1 MPFLGNA
8 GQFSNIHEK
17 NYTTTTLRIIEGDAA
32 YQSYNPADSH
42 YKLITNLE
50 EISNIGA
57 STSKTIEFTNV
68 STSFTTTS
76 NVGIAN
82 TNPIHTLDI
91 GANVHIDDA
100 GTNTFWTN
108 GTTYADEYTGEYAT
122 IKNSVTVRD
131 TITDKVFPKTNGF
144 IQVLSNVGINNTA
157 PIHTLDI
164 SANTWIDE
172 FNSNTIY
179 TSGNVH
185 ANTYTGD
192 AVVINGPVRATDFIL
207 TGGSQATPTP
217 DLQAVSESVALQSEI
232 PFSSDRTMTL
242 SNVTAGLNANVINVT
257 TTNSNIVSDNVTS
270 INVNTN
276 YVTALTVNSNLIG
289 NNVTALTVNSN
300 LIGNNVTALTV
311 NSNLIG
317 NNVTALTVNS
327 NLIGNNVT
335 ALTVNS
341 NLIGNNVTALTVNSN
356 LIGNNVTALT
366 VNVDA
371 LTVNSNINVGNL
383 ITSEDL
389 TAGTT
394 LFVKESTNMVGI
406 NNTTPYKALDVTGEI
421 ECSSDLTVGG
431 NLIVNGVSTTVN
443 TQTLSVED
451 KIIEIGRNNTTGT
464 TDVGIVMKRP
474 SNSVAIVY
482 NETDDKLELGYTSSA
497 TTGSD
502 IVINQQLLPV
512 HIHGN
517 VQVGLAN
524 LYVNT
529 LTGNVGFGTVAPETR
544 IHVQSSSSGE
554 LFRFSDGTRALYGGC
569 DVDNPWI
576 GTSTVHDLRFITGE
590 VEKARI
596 KTDGKFGIGTET
608 PLSTLTVKTSY
619 NGGHSSGLCLDSN
632 DGADDYNFKVY
643 SFTQSTGQVGYK
655 FRINNQSTE
664 NDALTIGYDGKV
676 GIGAA
681 SPVFDLDVPTN
692 ANVGTLTV
700 NTISGDGSAL
710 TNINASNVSSG
721 TIDNARLN
729 VSSTSGF
736 GIVQLNDTTSSTST
750 TEAATANAVKAAYD
764 RNTYTSLNATTF
776 TGALIGNSDTTSAL
790 QTPVNVGGVS
800 FDGTADINLPGV
812 NTLGNQDTTGTAAT
826 ANVLTTARTIGGV
839 SFDGSANINLPG
851 VNTLGNQDTTGTA
864 ATANV
869 LTTARTIGGVS
880 FDGSENIDLPGVN
893 TAGNQNTTGTASA
906 LTTARNIGGVSFDG
920 TADINLPGV
929 NTLGNQDTTGT
940 AATANVL
947 TTARTIGGVSF
958 DGSANIN
965 LPGVNTVGNQD
976 TTGTAA
982 VATSTNGNGK
992 IVVQN
997 STDGGNTKGIWLWT
1011 NSDSNWGIYMGQSGA
1026 NKSLSGGTAAAGNGF
1041 SQYAVRFRA
1050 HDSVS
1055 SGFIWE
1061 NSSESALLTLRGSDG
1076 WLAHTGNMYNSGSL
1090 ESDGRIYADNGC
1102 HVRGDW
1108 LRVDGSNGIYFETYG
1123 GGWRMSDTTY
1133 VRCYNDKVIY
1143 TGGSILA
1150 GGNITAYSDIRHKKD
1165 LIKIDSPLEKVGKL
1179 NGYTYTRIDDEKRYT
1194 GVVAQEVLDVLPEAV
1209 NEEND
1214 GHYSVAYGNMV
1225 GLLIE
1230 AIKELKLEIDELKK
1244 SK

>member
-68 STSFTTTS
+68 STGFTTTS

-276 YVTALTVNSNLIG
+276 Y
-289 NNVTALTVNSN
+289 
-300 LIGNNVTALTV
+300 
-311 NSNLIG
+311 
-317 NNVTALTVNS
+317 
-327 NLIGNNVT
+327 VT

-776 TGALIGNSDTTSAL
+776 TGALVGNSDTTSAL

-800 FDGTADINLPGV
+800 FDGTAD
-812 NTLGNQDTTGTAAT
+812 
-826 ANVLTTARTIGGV
+826 
-839 SFDGSANINLPG
+839 INLPG

-940 AATANVL
+940 AATADVL

-958 DGSANIN
+958 NGSANIN

-1050 HDSVS
+1050 QDSVN

-1108 LRVDGSNGIYFETYG
+1108 LRVDGTNGIYFETYQ
-1123 GGWRMSDTTY
+1123 GGWRMTDTTY

>member
-17 NYTTTTLRIIEGDAA
+17 NHTTTTLRIIEGDAA

-68 STSFTTTS
+68 STGFTTTS

-82 TNPIHTLDI
+82 ANPIHTLDV

-172 FNSNTIY
+172 FSSNTIY

-192 AVVINGPVRATDFIL
+192 AVVITGSIRAADFVL
-207 TGGSQATPTP
+207 TGGGQAIPTP
-217 DLQAVSESVALQSEI
+217 DLQAVSESAAAQSLI

-242 SNVTAGLNANVINVT
+242 SNVTSGLIANVINVV
-257 TTNSNIVSDNVTS
+257 TTNSNVVSDNVTA
-270 INVNTN
+270 INVNTYYVDALTVN
-276 YVTALTVNSNLIG
+276 SNLAGNNVTALTVNSNLAG

-311 NSNLIG
+311 NSNLNG
-317 NNVTALTVNS
+317 NNVTALTVNSNLVGDNVTALTVNS

-341 NLIGNNVTALTVNSN
+341 NINAGNVV
-356 LIGNNVTALT
+356 
-366 VNVDA
+366 
-371 LTVNSNINVGNL
+371 
-383 ITSEDL
+383 TSEDL

-482 NETDDKLELGYTSSA
+482 NETDDKLELGYTSSVP
-497 TTGSD
+497 TSSD
-502 IVINQQLLPV
+502 IVISQQQLPV

-529 LTGNVGFGTVAPETR
+529 LTGNMGLGTIAPETK

-569 DVDNPWI
+569 DVDHPWI
-576 GTSTVHDLRFITGE
+576 GTSTVHDLRFKTGD

-632 DGADDYNFKVY
+632 DGVDDYNFKVY

-676 GIGAA
+676 GIGGA

-776 TGALIGNSDTTSAL
+776 TGALVGNSDTTSAL

-800 FDGTADINLPGV
+800 FDGSASIDLPGVNTAGNQDTSGNSATTTALATARTIGGVTFDGSANINLPGV
-812 NTLGNQDTTGTAAT
+812 NIAGNQDTSGTAAT

-839 SFDGSANINLPG
+839 TFDGSA
-851 VNTLGNQDTTGTA
+851 
-864 ATANV
+864 
-869 LTTARTIGGVS
+869 
-880 FDGSENIDLPGVN
+880 NIDLPGVN
-893 TAGNQNTTGTASA
+893 TGGNQNTTGTASG

-929 NTLGNQDTTGT
+929 NIAGNQNTSGN
-940 AATANVL
+940 AATATAL
-947 TTARTIGGVSF
+947 ATARTIGGISF
-958 DGSANIN
+958 DGTANIDV
-965 LPGVNTVGNQD
+965 PGVNIAGNQD
-976 TTGTAA
+976 TSGTAA

-997 STDGGNTKGIWLWT
+997 GTDGGNTRGIWLWT
-1011 NSDSNWGIYMGQSGA
+1011 NSDANWGIYMGQSGA
-1026 NKSLSGGTAAAGNGF
+1026 SKSLAGGTAVAGNGF

-1050 HDSVS
+1050 QNSVD

-1061 NSSESALLTLRGSDG
+1061 NSSELALLTLRGSDG
-1076 WLAHTGNMYNSGSL
+1076 WLWHSGSMYNSGSL

-1108 LRVDGSNGIYFETYG
+1108 LRVDGSNGIYFESYG
-1123 GGWRMSDTTY
+1123 GGWRMTDSTY
-1133 VRCYNDKVIY
+1133 IRAYNSKTIY
-1143 TGGSILA
+1143 TAGNILA
-1150 GGNITAYSDIRHKKD
+1150 SGNITAYSDIRHKKD
-1165 LIKIDSPLEKVGKL
+1165 LIKIDGALEKVGKL
-1179 NGYTYTRIDDEKRYT
+1179 NGYTYTRIDNEKRYT

-1209 NEEND
+1209 HEEED

-1230 AIKELKLEIDELKK
+1230 SIKELKLEIDELKK